1 MVTNF
6 KWSRKPG
13 GNMLVLIA
21 AFTFIVIAL
30 ALFGLG
36 YLRMLG
42 SSSEQKTAIE
52 AAALAAA
59 REVSN
64 IVIDTPEFGFV
75 GVSDSAPTGSVT
87 QAGDTF
93 FTPVHSI
100 NTLIGTAR
108 LDLLIADQLGVPELE
123 ELALSDLTA
132 AKVRAQELVDTIE
145 VSLAPSGT
153 AQDKDGANVTPY
165 VAAEQAYKQNQI
177 RMTGSSN
184 YVTGSL
190 QLSLGAL
197 ANGGPTNVP
206 IPQPAGA
213 DASLGGS
220 NTVGGNY
227 KSYTNIPYKGTDF
240 VFAGIGDSV
249 KLVDQKQFVSTL
261 ALPYFYRTIIRAEA
275 QQQVNDSGLNKSG
288 TLKAV
293 ACAQPASVY
302 DPKPYP
308 GALTISFP
316 DGMPTGA
323 QTLANPMAL
332 YGSPLDDPTKQSDFY
347 TADVGDYPTDM
358 GSQITTSGGWPITSD
373 TNQVA
378 SNACKIAFYDWLKR
392 AGTKANVNS
401 VVGMHSTPF
410 DPQGPDVPWGPAS
423 ANLGS
428 IPRGI
433 VHIYRFDTDGLISY
447 QSQDQ
452 KPMPY
457 YVVAHSQA
465 FMESFDVLTNGSPNL
480 VKAPISLPSA
490 FLTWPSV
497 TANGQITFTGAY
509 DLYVRVY
516 SHRPGRINGGK
527 HAGEPMDNAV
537 VAYGSPVTDRAISL
551 SLVRPGVSIF
561 ETSFSGL
568 GAQGKKWWKKGQV
581 GFIGAPPG
589 LSARDDFASLPGGG
603 IDTNSIKYE
612 KYDYT
617 GGGVRRT
624 YTENGSVADIR
635 FRRVLEIVN
644 LDVPTEKEFAYVGE
658 K

>member
-1 MVTNF
+1 MIESL
-6 KWSRKPG
+6 KHHRDKR
-13 GNMLVLIA
+13 GNMLVLVT
-21 AFTFIVIAL
+21 AFIFIIVAIV
-30 ALFGLG
+30 LFALG
-36 YLRMLG
+36 YVRLLG

-75 GVSDSAPTGSVT
+75 GVSDSAPTGTLT

-108 LDLLIADQLGVPELE
+108 LDLIIADQLGVSELE

-132 AKVRAQELVDTIE
+132 AKVRAQELVDAIE

-153 AQDKDGANVTPY
+153 AQDKDGSTITPY
-165 VAAEQAYKQNQI
+165 VAAEQAYQQNQI

-184 YVTGSL
+184 YVAGSL

-197 ANGGPTNVP
+197 ANGGHTNVP
-206 IPQPAGA
+206 IPQPVGA
-213 DASLGGS
+213 DATLGAS
-220 NTVGGNY
+220 NTVAGNY
-227 KSYTNIPYKGTDF
+227 KSYTNVPFNGTDF
-240 VFAGIGDSV
+240 VFAGIGDAV
-249 KLVDQKQFVSTL
+249 KIVDQKQFVTTL

-316 DGMPTGA
+316 DGMPTGP
-323 QTLANPMAL
+323 QSLANPMSL
-332 YGSPLDDPTKQSDFY
+332 YGSPLDSGSAQSDFY
-347 TADVGDYPTDM
+347 TADVGDYPTDT
-358 GSQITTSGGWPITSD
+358 GSQISTSGGWPIASD
-373 TNQVA
+373 TNHLA

-401 VVGMHSTPF
+401 VLGMHSTPF
-410 DPQGPDVPWGPAS
+410 DPQGADVPWGPAA
-423 ANLGS
+423 ANLGV

-433 VHIYRFDTDGLISY
+433 VHIYRFDSDGLISY

-452 KPMPY
+452 KPAPY

-465 FMESFDVLTNGSPNL
+465 FLESFDAITNGDPAI
-480 VKAPISLPSA
+480 VKGPISLPSA
-490 FLTWPSV
+490 FFSWPS
-497 TANGQITFTGAY
+497 TTTNAQLTLTPAY
-509 DLYVRVY
+509 DLYVRIY

-527 HAGEPMDNAV
+527 HAGEPMDNSV
-537 VAYGSPVTDRAISL
+537 VAFSPPVSTVKISA
-551 SLVRPGVSIF
+551 VRPGLTIGEVF
-561 ETSFSGL
+561 FPGE
-568 GAQGKKWWKKGQV
+568 GAQGKKWWKKGDP
-581 GFIGAPPG
+581 GFVGAPPG
-589 LSARDDFASLPGGG
+589 LSSRDDFASLPGGT
-603 IDTNSIKYE
+603 IDTNPIHYE

-624 YTENGSVADIR
+624 YQENGSVADIR
-635 FRRVLEIVN
+635 FRRVLRMVN
-644 LDVPTEKEFAYVGE
+644 LDSATEAEFAYVGE